1 MNVTTRSEALKIE
14 YSDHYPSIL
23 PDGRRKT
30 FEEVFIPPSGNSTR
44 RGAEKH
50 LNDIH
55 GEHPTSLGWVCFEGH
70 SGFFEEKDQYFPWA
84 HYAKYA

>member
-14 YSDHYPSIL
+14 YSNN
-23 PDGRRKT
+23 GRRKI

-44 RGAEKH
+44 RGAKKH

-55 GEHPTSLGWVCFEGH
+55 DEHPTSLGWVCFEGH
-70 SGFFEEKDQYFPWA
+70 SGLFEEKDQYFPWA